1 MATLADQPHGRGK
14 AILQY
19 SCCGLFGT
27 DVRVRTACAVG
38 AMHGARFPPK
48 EGSGVPR
55 YELLVSNQQKS
66 ARFAVHFCWREEL
79 TALDQRYCRVSK
91 WRQLRY
97 VRLALL
103 RALTLYDGAV
113 GSPGIS
119 DARARV
125 VKPVG
130 FDMLAIDGH
139 ACLQPLRQISVNW
152 LRVMSYNIHAWRDCD
167 HKDNFD
173 RIVEAVQLVNPDI
186 CCLNEVLHPFVA
198 PGGLEGSQYYENVKD
213 GKGRGLKLPSD
224 HLPAKMEDSFLYR
237 LAKHTGLDY
246 LEYGA
251 ADPVE
256 SSFGRV
262 PFGNAILS
270 RFPFKSCTHVPLEV
284 EDGDVE
290 LGYQE
295 RDIVDPRQAIVAT
308 IDVDGKK
315 FGVISTHLDQKSE
328 ELRGKQTMKVIKAV
342 NRILSSDH
350 PKIICGD
357 FNSFRRK
364 DIDRP
369 TWEALCELYKSRSWG
384 QPNEV

>member
-1 MATLADQPHGRGK
+1 MMAP
-14 AILQY
+14 
-19 SCCGLFGT
+19 S
-27 DVRVRTACAVG
+27 
-38 AMHGARFPPK
+38 
-48 EGSGVPR
+48 
-55 YELLVSNQQKS
+55 
-66 ARFAVHFCWREEL
+66 
-79 TALDQRYCRVSK
+79 
-91 WRQLRY
+91 
-97 VRLALL
+97 VRLASVTQGHVLVSICGMLL
-103 RALTLYDGAV
+103 HVIVTVTHAY
-113 GSPGIS
+113 SPYGRS
-119 DARARV
+119 
-125 VKPVG
+125 PSTG
-130 FDMLAIDGH
+130 
-139 ACLQPLRQISVNW
+139 
-152 LRVMSYNIHAWRDCD
+152 LRVMSYNIHAWRDCA

-198 PGGLEGSQYYENVKD
+198 PGGSEGSQYYEDVKH
-213 GKGRGLKLPSD
+213 GKGRGLQLPSD

-237 LAKHTGLDY
+237 LAKHTGLGY

-284 EDGDVE
+284 EDGDAD

-308 IDVDGKK
+308 VDIDGMS

-328 ELRGKQTMKVIKAV
+328 ELRGKQTMRVIKAA
-342 NRILSSDH
+342 NQILSPDH
-350 PKIICGD
+350 PRIICGD
-357 FNSFRRK
+357 FNSFRRN
-364 DIDRP
+364 DMDRS

-384 QPNEV
+384 QPNEISRVLEALEKDGYADTFSFSGGQYPKPTCWTDTPVMRIDHMLVKSPKPQSVGKQNKPHDIRAISHQRVDLDGSDHFPIFVDFEILEMNPI

>member
-1 MATLADQPHGRGK
+1 M
-14 AILQY
+14 
-19 SCCGLFGT
+19 S
-27 DVRVRTACAVG
+27 
-38 AMHGARFPPK
+38 
-48 EGSGVPR
+48 
-55 YELLVSNQQKS
+55 
-66 ARFAVHFCWREEL
+66 
-79 TALDQRYCRVSK
+79 VSK
-91 WRQLRY
+91 WQQLHY

-103 RALTLYDGAV
+103 RALAPMMAPSVRLTSVTHRHGWSSVLVSICMLSTVTHAYSPYDR
-113 GSPGIS
+113 SPSTG
-119 DARARV
+119 
-125 VKPVG
+125 
-130 FDMLAIDGH
+130 
-139 ACLQPLRQISVNW
+139 LRI
-152 LRVMSYNIHAWRDCD
+152 MSYNIHAWRDCD

-198 PGGLEGSQYYENVKD
+198 PGGSEGSQYYEDVKD

-224 HLPAKMEDSFLYR
+224 HLPAKIEDSFLYR

-308 IDVDGKK
+308 VNVDGKK
-315 FGVISTHLDQKSE
+315 FGVICTHLDQKSE
-328 ELRGKQTMKVIKAV
+328 ELRGKQMMKVIKAA
-342 NRILSSDH
+342 NRILSPDH

-364 DIDRP
+364 DMDRP

-384 QPNEV
+384 QPNEVSLVLEALEKDGYADTFTFSGGQYPKPTCWTDTPVMRIDHMLVKSAKPQSDGKQSKPHDIRAISHQRVDLDGSDHFPIMVDFQILE